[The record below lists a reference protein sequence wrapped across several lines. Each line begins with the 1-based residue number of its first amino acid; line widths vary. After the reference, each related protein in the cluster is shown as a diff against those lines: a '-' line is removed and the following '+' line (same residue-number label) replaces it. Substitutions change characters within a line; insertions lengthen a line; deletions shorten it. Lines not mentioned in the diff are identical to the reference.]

1 MPISFD
7 PIPLLLAFMHV
18 ALGVVV
24 LILAKLCKDL
34 LSPYPSDVELTSKDN
49 PAFGLALAGYYG
61 GVVAVFLGATQAE
74 GLPSGAGSLAVARA
88 LGVDLAWAIAA
99 IIALNLTRWL
109 MDRALI
115 SKCRNSDEIV
125 NSRNLAAGAVEGC
138 AFIATGLVLAGAI
151 SATGGTIVTAIVFF
165 VLSQL
170 TLVILGR
177 AYERFA
183 GYDVGGEVRKG
194 NFAAGVPF
202 GLTLIAL
209 SLLMLKATSGD
220 FVSWSASLGF
230 FAFDAIAGFLLLML
244 LRWVT
249 DLALLPHA
257 KIDEEVVRDHN
268 VNAGLI
274 EGVLAVGI
282 AAIILF
288 LF

>member
-7 PIPLLLAFMHV
+7 PIPLLLAIVHV

-24 LILAKLCKDL
+24 LILAKLSKDL
-34 LSPYPSDVELTSKDN
+34 LSPYQSDVELTSKDN

-74 GLPSGAGSLAVARA
+74 GLPAGAGSLAVAKA
-88 LGVDLAWAIAA
+88 LGLDLAWAVAGIV
-99 IIALNLTRWL
+99 ALNLTRWL
-109 MDRALI
+109 MDRVLV
-115 SKCRNSDEIV
+115 SQCRNSDEIV
-125 NSRNLAAGAVEGC
+125 NNRNVAAGVVEGS
-138 AFIATGLVLAGAI
+138 AFLASGLVLAGAI
-151 SATGGTIVTAIVFF
+151 GATGGTILTALVYFL
-165 VLSQL
+165 LSQL
-170 TLVILGR
+170 TLALLGR

-183 GYDVGGEVRKG
+183 GYDVAAEVRKG

-220 FVSWSASLGF
+220 FVSWPVNLF
-230 FAFDAIAGFLLLML
+230 YFAFDAIAGFLLLL
-244 LRWVT
+244 VLRWVV

-257 KIDEEVVRDHN
+257 RIDEEVVRDRN

-282 AAIILF
+282 AAIILY

>member
-7 PIPLLLAFMHV
+7 PIPLLLALVHV

-24 LILAKLCKDL
+24 LILAKQCKDL
-34 LSPYPSDVELTSKDN
+34 ISPYASDVELTSKDN
-49 PAFGLALAGYYG
+49 PAFGLALAGYYAG
-61 GVVAVFLGATQAE
+61 TVAVFLGATRAE
-74 GLPSGAGSLAVARA
+74 GLPTDAGSLAVAKA
-88 LGVDLAWAIAA
+88 LGMDLAWAVAG

-109 MDRALI
+109 MDRVLI
-115 SKCRNSDEIV
+115 AKFRNDDEIV
-125 NSRNLAAGAVEGC
+125 NNRNLAAGAVECG
-138 AFIATGLVLAGAI
+138 AFIASGLVLSGAI
-151 SATGGTIVTAIVFF
+151 SATGGTIVTAVVFF

-177 AYERFA
+177 AYEQFA
-183 GYDVGGEVRKG
+183 GYDVAAEVRKG

-209 SLLMLKATSGD
+209 SLLMLKATSGE
-220 FVSWSASLGF
+220 FVNWSASLGY
-230 FAFDAIAGFLLLML
+230 FAFDAIAGFLLLMF